1 MKNNLRQI
9 RIQKGITQQELADLT
24 ELSRTKI
31 SEIETEKDIPL
42 KSNTILAISK
52 ALNIPVSKIFPAF
65 K

>member
-42 KSNTILAISK
+42 KSSTILAISK